1 MNILISFIISV
12 VSAVVSARVTLHYA
26 LKRFYFEKWWER
38 KAEVYSSIFEALH
51 HLKNYAD
58 HELASEKVVEPSLR
72 PKVEKVLEEL
82 KEKMTTGTAEIRK
95 WADVGAFVISE
106 EAVSALRTLQKELDE
121 SITKAFGSAH
131 EHFNLKLSAVN
142 RCLESLRYIANNDLK
157 GPMTERG
164 CFNRFWGAVKT

>member
-1 MNILISFIISV
+1 MNILITFIISV
-12 VSAVVSARVTLHYA
+12 VGAVVSARVTLHYA

-82 KEKMTTGTAEIRK
+82 KEKMTDGTAEIRK
-95 WADVGAFVISE
+95 RADIGAFVISE

-121 SITKAFGSAH
+121 SAIDESGNARDWH
-131 EHFNLKLSAVN
+131 EHLGLWLSAVKK
-142 RCLESLRYIANNDLK
+142 CLESMRPIAEKDLK
-157 GPMTERG
+157 GPMKE
-164 CFNRFWGAVKT
+164 CIIL